1 MFKYLKINSCSSLI
15 KILVCF
21 IFKKM
26 PVISLKI
33 MEYKE
38 PSCFSCESGFTT
50 KKIFQIEKN
59 INQKYYIKSLFDEV
73 YLEFRKIHNK
83 AKLIAIIY
91 EANGASICSVGME
104 NYIETDGT
112 SVVGYKTRSTSSG
125 LYYISHVREVP
136 HWIDSILFYCEL

>member
-1 MFKYLKINSCSSLI
+1 
-15 KILVCF
+15 
-21 IFKKM
+21 M

-91 EANGASICSVGME
+91 EANSARVCSVGME

-112 SVVGYKTRSTSSG
+112 NVVGYKTRSTSGG
-125 LYYISHVREVP
+125 LFNNSNVYQVP
-136 HWIDSILFYCEL
+136 HFIDSILFYCKW